1 MASLTLDVSGLS
13 PERRS
18 RCSDRHRVARIRR
31 RRRERETSRGL
42 TRAEALSQALESTVR

>member
-13 PERRS
+13 PEQRERR
-18 RCSDRHRVARIRR
+18 SDRHRVARIRR
-31 RRRERETSRGL
+31 RERESSRGL